1 MRSKTLCA
9 LAVTAGTL
17 AAVPAASA
25 AAPPANDAFE
35 TPAVLGDAS
44 LTGAFDEA
52 TVQDGEPDHGS
63 QSLWYVH
70 RTSKTG
76 RVAVRLS
83 PGNGHAAVTV
93 YTGTS
98 LTTLQRVGGAFDN
111 YYGGRV
117 AFDAVAGQE
126 YRIAVANRCEGCW
139 TVGFGL
145 EVRPAAMPANDEFSQ
160 ARTLRIPGKYSGNA
174 ADATAELGEA
184 ERHRH
189 SVWYRIKPR
198 RTGSLTIDLASRK
211 CGGASMTLY
220 TGSGLS
226 SLRRVRSGIPI
237 RLTAVRGRVYRLV
250 VDCTRPGLGDFVL
263 SLSDGSIK
271 GKGVKLAVTA
281 DQTVESV
288 VANGLRMTVSAERR
302 VGVGIDL
309 RVSRAVARRLGL
321 DSRVLGSTSGA
332 VDYGKS
338 LPAVLRLSR
347 AARKALAGVEHL
359 NASVRLEILRT
370 DAPNRVL
377 TVPVRL

>member
-1 MRSKTLCA
+1 MRSKMLCA

-17 AAVPAASA
+17 AAGPAASA

-35 TPAVLGDAS
+35 TPVVLGDAS
-44 LTGAFDEA
+44 VTGRFDEA
-52 TVQDGEPDHGS
+52 TRQPGEPDHGA

-70 RTSKTG
+70 RPSKTG
-76 RVAVRLS
+76 RVAVRLT
-83 PGNGHAAVTV
+83 PGNGLAEVTV
-93 YTGTS
+93 YTGTT
-98 LTTLQRVGGAFDN
+98 LTALHDVGGAFDN
-111 YYGGRV
+111 GYGARV

-126 YRIAVANRCEGCW
+126 YRVAVSNRCQGCS

-145 EVRPAAMPANDEFSQ
+145 EVRPAPMPANDEFSQ
-160 ARTLRIPGKYSGNA
+160 ARSLRIPGKYSGNV

-189 SVWYRIKPR
+189 SVWYRLKPR

-211 CGGASMTLY
+211 CGGATMTLY
-220 TGSGLS
+220 TGSELS
-226 SLRRVRSGIPI
+226 TLRRVRSGVPI

-263 SLSDGSIK
+263 SLSDGSIR
-271 GKGVKLAVTA
+271 GKGVKLAVTP

-288 VANGLRMTVSAERR
+288 LANGLRMTVSAERR

-309 RVSRAVARRLGL
+309 RVSRATARRLGVN
-321 DSRVLGSTSGA
+321 SRVLGRTSGA

-338 LPAVLRLSR
+338 LPAVVRLTG
-347 AARKALAGVEHL
+347 AARRALADVEHL
-359 NASVRLEILRT
+359 RGIVRLEILRT

-377 TVPVRL
+377 KVLVRL